1 MNNAAIGVFDSGV
14 GGISILKALQN
25 EMPNEQFIY
34 LADSHN
40 APYGSKDAA
49 SITALCQNNTEWL
62 LSKGAKLIVVACNT
76 ATTNAIEALRDQY
89 SCPFIGIEPAIKPAA
104 LSTKSGVVGV
114 LATEG
119 TLSSSL
125 FHNTASMHTQNIKV
139 IEKIGKGLVPL
150 IEKGITSGLEIEN
163 LLHLFIDPMLDAQID
178 ILVLG
183 CTHYTFLIPALKK
196 MLPNSIQIIDG
207 RDAVAR
213 QTQFILEKNKILA
226 SKEQQ
231 QSTVYYTTGNPK
243 ELQKFVSEDG
253 CIEKVSITL

>member
-1 MNNAAIGVFDSGV
+1 MNNASIGVFDSGV

-25 EMPNEQFIY
+25 KMPNEQFVY
-34 LADSHN
+34 LADSYN
-40 APYGSKDAA
+40 APYGPKDRA
-49 SITALCQNNTEWL
+49 SIIELCINNTEWL

-76 ATTNAIEALRDQY
+76 ATTNAIESLRNQY

-125 FHNTASMHTQNIKV
+125 FYNTASMHTQNTQV

-150 IEKGITSGLEIEN
+150 IEKGITSGLEIEK
-163 LLHLFIDPMLDAQID
+163 LLKQYIDPMLDAQID
-178 ILVLG
+178 TLVLG
-183 CTHYTFLIPALKK
+183 CTHYSFLIPSLKK
-196 MLPNSIQIIDG
+196 ILPNSIQIIDG

-213 QTQFILEKNKILA
+213 QTQFILNKYNLSA
-226 SKEQQ
+226 SPEQQ
-231 QSTVYYTTGNPK
+231 KSTAYFTTGKTK
-243 ELQKFVSEDG
+243 ELKKFIPENES
-253 CIEKVSITL
+253 IEKVSITP